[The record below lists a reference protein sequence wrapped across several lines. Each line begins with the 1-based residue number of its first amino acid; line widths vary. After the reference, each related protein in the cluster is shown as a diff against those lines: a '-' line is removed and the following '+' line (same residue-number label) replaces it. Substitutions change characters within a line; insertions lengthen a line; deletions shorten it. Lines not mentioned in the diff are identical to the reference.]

1 LAEISLYLKSPVSNT
16 KLVIA
21 IDGPAASGK
30 STTAKLVAARLG
42 YVHIDTGAMYRA
54 VTLKVIRSGVDI
66 NDRQRIAQLVAE
78 THVKLASNGGKLTVY
93 LDGIDVT
100 EEIRTLE
107 VSRAVSAVSSL
118 REVREAMV
126 REQRA
131 MGKSGGIVLDGRDI
145 GTVVF
150 PDADLKFFMVASIEA
165 RAHRRLLELSEKGET
180 TSVDRLAE
188 EIAKRD
194 HLDSTRSE
202 APLKR
207 ADDAI
212 TVDTSQMT
220 IEDQVNLV
228 VTKAHERMEGR

>member
-1 LAEISLYLKSPVSNT
+1 VRKK

-30 STTAKLVAARLG
+30 STTAKLAATRLG

-54 VTLKVIRSGVDI
+54 VTLKVIRSRVAVD
-66 NDRQRIAQLVAE
+66 DRERIARLLVT
-78 THVKLASNGGKLTVY
+78 THVQLAGPGGHLTVY
-93 LDGIDVT
+93 LDGNEVT
-100 EEIRTLE
+100 EEIRTPE

-118 REVREAMV
+118 PEVREAMV

-131 MGKSGGIVLDGRDI
+131 MGVAGGIILDGRDI

-150 PDADLKFFMVASIEA
+150 PDADLKFFMVAGIEA
-165 RAHRRLLELSEKGET
+165 RAHRRHKELAEKGVPS
-180 TSVDRLAE
+180 SVDLQME
-188 EIAKRD
+188 EIARRD
-194 HLDSTRSE
+194 QLDSTRSV

-212 TVDTSQMT
+212 VVDTSRMT
-220 IEDQVNLV
+220 IEQQVDLV
-228 VTKAHERMEGR
+228 VSNAERLMKDRAAG

>member
-1 LAEISLYLKSPVSNT
+1 VSKK

-30 STTAKLVAARLG
+30 STTAKLAATRLG

-54 VTLKVIRSGVDI
+54 VTLKVIQAGIALD
-66 NDRQRIAQLVAE
+66 DREAIARLVAR
-78 THVKLASNGGKLTVY
+78 THVKLASTGGRLAVY
-93 LDGIDVT
+93 LDGHDVT
-100 EEIRTLE
+100 EEIRTPE

-131 MGKSGGIVLDGRDI
+131 MGVAGGIILDGRDI

-150 PDADLKFFMVASIEA
+150 PDADLKFFMVAGIEA
-165 RAHRRLLELSEKGET
+165 RAHRRHKELSEKGMPS
-180 TSVDRLAE
+180 SVDLQME
-188 EIAKRD
+188 EITRRD
-194 HLDSTRSE
+194 RLDSTRSV
-202 APLKR
+202 APLKQ

-212 TVDTSQMT
+212 VIDTSRMT
-220 IEDQVNLV
+220 IEEQVDLV
-228 VTKAHERMEGR
+228 VSKAEGLMKDRATV